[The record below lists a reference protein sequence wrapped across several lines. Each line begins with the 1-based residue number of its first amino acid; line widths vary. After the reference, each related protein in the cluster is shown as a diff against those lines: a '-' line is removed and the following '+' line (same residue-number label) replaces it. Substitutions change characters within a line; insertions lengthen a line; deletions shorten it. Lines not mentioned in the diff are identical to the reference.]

1 MRSLIRNSS
10 LCTFHRFFLACNF
23 YDSNLNYGLWFLTF
37 KTCSLRNF
45 ISFSSF
51 VFSEWWNKN
60 AEKLCDWGEEPQQ
73 IKTSPVTFNII
84 SLLIIMMMVF
94 WIRSQFFPAHRYF
107 PLYVF
112 RGSWGGEDE
121 KQYSELT
128 GLRFCQHLLVA
139 MCRKVFFY
147 DAAFSSLLLRQK
159 RSDFSWR
166 KKIANDESNG
176 IKGFTVSIHFL
187 VESSSKDMN
196 E

>member
-139 MCRKVFFY
+139 MCRKVFFMM
-147 DAAFSSLLLRQK
+147 LLLARFC
-159 RSDFSWR
+159 SDR
-166 KKIANDESNG
+166 KEAI
-176 IKGFTVSIHFL
+176 L
-187 VESSSKDMN
+187 VGGKKLRMMN
-196 E
+196 QTA